1 MPPPPPT
8 VVTDQARTVPGLV
21 GREAKR
27 TPEAT
32 AVVAGGLRMSYEDL
46 DRRSARLARRL
57 RTLGAGPEAP
67 VGVLLGRSPD
77 LVVALLAVWRAGAP
91 YLALDASLPQ
101 PRLDVLVADFGTGL
115 VLCDPAARDT
125 VAATGATPVVPA
137 ETEGV
142 WAASG
147 KASEPG
153 AAACVLP
160 ASGSADAPEDGVVV
174 THEVFADRV
183 TAAVARL
190 GLTAGDRVL
199 HHADLLSDAHVWEIF
214 APLCAGAAVVL
225 APDADRDPAALVR
238 VMGEHRVSVVRA
250 GPSLLRTLA
259 GQAGRPQCTALRA
272 VVSCEGGGWQVHW
285 SVEGSVESA
294 AVSEVP
300 VPVAF
305 AGRAAAAPA
314 AVAVEGD
321 GFALTFGGLD
331 EASNRWA
338 RCLRS
343 LGVGHGSVVGV
354 LVRRGPDLHAVM
366 LGVWKAGAAFVP
378 LDPAFPAARTAW
390 LLADAGARVL
400 VTEVAY
406 VPDGFDRCVLCVDDP
421 EVASALAR
429 ASGAALGVAH
439 DPDEAA
445 YVIHTPGAAGRP
457 YGVAV
462 THRGLANHAAWAAR
476 DLAGAGRGGGAVF
489 SSIACELAV
498 MGMWAPLLAGQRVLM
513 LPQDLDVAELG
524 ERLAAAGPFSFLKLT
539 SGQLEFLSKQ
549 LGDAGTAALAG
560 VVVVEGEALR
570 GPGAAR
576 LAGVLGPGRLVHE
589 YGTAEASAGPCVHPV
604 PADPGAGVVPAGT
617 QLPGAVIRVLDGEY
631 RPVPVGMVGELYVAG
646 AGVARGYPGR
656 GALTAQRFVPD
667 PYGPPGT
674 RMYRTGDLARW
685 TEAGVAELVGRT
697 DRQVRISGHRVDPAE
712 SEEALHDHP
721 CVSEAVVV
729 GCEPAPGDVRLAAYV
744 VPRPGA
750 EGLDSAVLAAHCGRR
765 LPGYQV
771 PGSFTLLDEVP
782 LDADGRVDREA
793 LPDASVAVLEG
804 DGGWRRFEDTQEG
817 PK

>member
-1 MPPPPPT
+1 MTTAPPT
-8 VVTDQARTVPGLV
+8 VVPDPARTVPGLV

-32 AVVAGGLRMSYEDL
+32 AVVAGGLRMSYVDL

-57 RTLGAGPEAP
+57 RTLGAGPKAP

-77 LVVALLAVWRAGAP
+77 LVVALLAVWRAGAS

-101 PRLDVLVADFGTGL
+101 PRLDALVADSGTGL

-125 VAATGATPVVPA
+125 VAATGATPVVPS
-137 ETEGV
+137 ETEGT
-142 WAASG
+142 WAAFG
-147 KASEPG
+147 KAPEPG
-153 AAACVLP
+153 AAACILP
-160 ASGSADAPEDGVVV
+160 ASGSADAPEDGVVM
-174 THEVFADRV
+174 THEGFADRV

-190 GLTAGDRVL
+190 GLTAEDRVL

-214 APLCAGAAVVL
+214 APLCAGAATVL
-225 APDADRDPAALVR
+225 ASDADRDPAALVR

-250 GPSLLRTLA
+250 EPSLLRALA
-259 GQAGRPQCTALRA
+259 GQTGRPQCTALRA
-272 VVSCEGGGWQVHW
+272 VVSCEGGAWQVHR
-285 SVEGSVESA
+285 SVEGTVESA

-321 GFALTFGGLD
+321 GFALTFGGLE

-354 LVRRGPDLHAVM
+354 LLRRGPDLHTVM

-400 VTEVAY
+400 VTEMAY
-406 VPDGFDRCVLCVDDP
+406 VPDGFDRRVVCVDDP
-421 EVASALAR
+421 EVAGALAR
-429 ASGAALGVAH
+429 GSGAALGVAQ

-457 YGVAV
+457 HGVAV

-489 SSIACELAV
+489 SSIACDLAV
-498 MGMWAPLLAGQRVLM
+498 TGMWAPLLAGQRVLM
-513 LPQDLDVAELG
+513 LPQDLDPAELG

-539 SGQLEFLSKQ
+539 SGQLELLSRQ
-549 LGDAGTAALAG
+549 LGDAGTAALAE

-589 YGTAEASAGPCVHPV
+589 YGTAEASAGCVHPA
-604 PADPGAGVVPAGT
+604 PTDPGAGAVSAGT

-631 RPVPVGMVGELYVAG
+631 RPVPVGTVGELYVAG

-685 TEAGVAELVGRT
+685 TEAGVAELLGRT

-712 SEEALHDHP
+712 SEEALYDHP

-750 EGLDSAVLAAHCGRR
+750 EDLDSAALAAYCGRR
-765 LPGYQV
+765 LPGYLV
-771 PGSFTLLDEVP
+771 PAGFTLLDEVP

-793 LPDASVAVLEG
+793 LPDASVVVLKG
-804 DGGWRRFEDTQEG
+804 DGGWPRLEDAQEG